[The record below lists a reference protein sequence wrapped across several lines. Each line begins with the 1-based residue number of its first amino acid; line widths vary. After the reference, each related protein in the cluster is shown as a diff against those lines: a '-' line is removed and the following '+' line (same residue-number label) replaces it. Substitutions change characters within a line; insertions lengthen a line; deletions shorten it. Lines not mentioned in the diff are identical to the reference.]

1 MVWSLGIARGPDPFN
16 VIYRGPIQTGQDALD
31 FGDRVLFIADPFL
44 FIHEKRWFIF
54 TEALNNDCQK
64 GEIAYHLSTDSGST
78 WSYGGIILK
87 EDWHLSFPFVVSHE
101 DAFYMITCAT
111 AGTQSP
117 YSLWL
122 YSTNS
127 LPNGWKRVSK
137 ILQNQT
143 IGRPVDPILLNKD
156 GFWYLFVLDDGIDKE
171 KLFYSA
177 SLLGPFTEHTSSRR
191 YLLRH
196 SGRIVK
202 DRTDKL
208 WAFHH
213 TSKSVERKEIEV
225 LTTTEYKYG
234 KSRNLL
240 GPTRDAWSRSGMHTF
255 NAVEINPDDWVVVV
269 DGFWQD
275 KHFKTFKCVESGR
288 LSCQV
293 RGLVA

>member
-1 MVWSLGIARGPDPFN
+1 MKYRKTCCQMVRTKHAVAAAVKIAFIFTIILSVTRRVKVKARKWFPESSLSDSRSPPTCSNPESQPCPGRTSKSCRGDIGMVWSLGIARGPDPFN

-64 GEIAYHLSTDSGST
+64 GEIAYHLSIDSGST

-143 IGRPVDPILLNKD
+143 
-156 GFWYLFVLDDGIDKE
+156 
-171 KLFYSA
+171 
-177 SLLGPFTEHTSSRR
+177 SS
-191 YLLRH
+191 
-196 SGRIVK
+196 
-202 DRTDKL
+202 
-208 WAFHH
+208 
-213 TSKSVERKEIEV
+213 
-225 LTTTEYKYG
+225 
-234 KSRNLL
+234 
-240 GPTRDAWSRSGMHTF
+240 
-255 NAVEINPDDWVVVV
+255 
-269 DGFWQD
+269 
-275 KHFKTFKCVESGR
+275 
-288 LSCQV
+288 
-293 RGLVA
+293 